1 MTISDDD
8 GGGRARRGAW
18 NPRRESETAMGVPA
32 SDTNAVQVLR
42 NGDEIFPALVHSI
55 RSSTRGVDLS
65 TFVLTSLPQERAGDA
80 QTPEDPPKPARS
92 AAHRS
97 SSKELMTAS
106 TWAVSA
112 LWGPQVVGPSSRTTP
127 MTRP

>member
-1 MTISDDD
+1 M

-32 SDTNAVQVLR
+32 SDTNATQVLR

-55 RSSTRGVDLS
+55 RSSTRSVDLS

-80 QTPEDPPKPARS
+80 WAREDPREPTRS
-92 AAHRS
+92 AAYPS
-97 SSKELMTAS
+97 SSKEPMTAS
-106 TWAVSA
+106 TWALSVP
-112 LWGPQVVGPSSRTTP
+112 WGPQVVGPSSRTTP